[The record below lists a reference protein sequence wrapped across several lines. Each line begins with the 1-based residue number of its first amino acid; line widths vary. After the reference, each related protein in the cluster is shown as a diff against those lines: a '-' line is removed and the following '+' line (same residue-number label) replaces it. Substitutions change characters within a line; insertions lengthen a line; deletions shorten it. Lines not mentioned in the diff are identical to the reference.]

1 MAYSLLF
8 VLSALFIVPHYLS
21 STFNDFLVML
31 LTDTEPEG
39 ESIVRSFSSLLWI
52 FIPLTS
58 IGLTIMSWIASPPE
72 NIYES
77 KLPNSAGKLFL
88 VASLVPAFLVVRKLI
103 TYHVLD
109 LALSAAADPIGTL
122 SLFLKSAL
130 RTNLF
135 LGQGV
140 WVVPVIVFVETG
152 LFFGFFLPGDSLL
165 FTVGLL
171 ASVGSADLT
180 FLTPIMIMAAILG
193 DQLGYMIGS
202 RSGGVLARRYLFV
215 RNRIRY
221 ANQFFSRHGGKAVVF
236 ARFIPVLRTFAPVL
250 AGMGAMRYVRFTFFN
265 MTGAVLWVVSVTLA
279 GYSIGSRIP
288 AVVRYVSPMCLIVIL
303 ASSLVWTAVS
313 ICVHAKGKR

>member
-1 MAYSLLF
+1 
-8 VLSALFIVPHYLS
+8 
-21 STFNDFLVML
+21 
-31 LTDTEPEG
+31 
-39 ESIVRSFSSLLWI
+39 
-52 FIPLTS
+52 
-58 IGLTIMSWIASPPE
+58 MSWIASPPPK
-72 NIYES
+72 NTYES

-103 TYHVLD
+103 MYRILD
-109 LALSAAADPIGTL
+109 LALSATADPITTL

-130 RTNLF
+130 GTNLL

-140 WVVPVIVFVETG
+140 WAVPIIVFVETG

-165 FTVGLL
+165 FTVGVL

-202 RSGGVLARRYLFV
+202 RSGRVLVRRYLFV
-215 RNRIRY
+215 KNRIRY
-221 ANQFFSRHGGKAVVF
+221 ANQFFSRHGGKAVVL
-236 ARFIPVLRTFAPVL
+236 ARFIPVLRTFAPVV

-265 MTGAVLWVVSVTLA
+265 ITGAALWVLSVTLA

-288 AVVRYVSPMCLIVIL
+288 DVVRYVSPMFLIVIL
-303 ASSLVWTAVS
+303 ASSLVWAVVS
-313 ICVHAKGKR
+313 IYVHAKRKQ